1 VENSGVENNVAYMSA
16 ELKLWTID
24 FNLLDMMQVPL
35 CDDSMVSDENNANDC
50 PGDGSYDYSVTY
62 KLPSAGS
69 EPTSWL
75 ASGWEGSGLVQMFAE
90 PNEDMMIGD
99 CVLVLRTYVT
109 KKDQSSLI
117 STPSAAQ
124 TAGIVLGSI
133 ALFALLMVWCYC
145 CRKKRKAKNKVNN
158 AEDEQ
163 SHFKRMED
171 ERSFWSGTG
180 SRASKKSAATKKTG
194 ESAPPS
200 VVSEL

>member
-1 VENSGVENNVAYMSA
+1 MENSGVENNVAYMSA
-16 ELKLWTID
+16 ELKLWTLD

-35 CDDSMVSDENNANDC
+35 CDDSMVADGNNANDC

-75 ASGWEGSGLVQMFAE
+75 ASGWQGSGLVQMFAE
-90 PNEDMMIGD
+90 PDEAMLIGD
-99 CVLVLRTYVT
+99 CVLALRTYVT

-117 STPSAAQ
+117 SAPSAAQ

-133 ALFALLMVWCYC
+133 ALLALLILWCYC
-145 CRKKRKAKNKVNN
+145 CRKKRKAKKVENGL
-158 AEDEQ
+158 DEQ

-171 ERSFWSGTG
+171 ERSFWSGSG
-180 SRASKKSAATKKTG
+180 SRASKKSSATKKTG
-194 ESAPPS
+194 ASAPPS